1 MMDRKQLKKYKSN
14 KRRIAG
20 IKKTIDKLV
29 EQLGNVPVVPGK
41 VTKSGDEFPYI
52 EQHVKV
58 VMEEPK
64 EATRLKERIREKR
77 EDLGRL
83 EQENEEV
90 EKYIL
95 QLPVGM
101 KKEIF
106 EMVYLDGMTQKEAGD
121 SLGYTQSMVSKV
133 INADMKDS

>member
-20 IKKTIDKLV
+20 IKKTIDRLV
-29 EQLGNVPVVPGK
+29 EQLDNVPVVPGN

-58 VMEEPK
+58 VIEEPK

-77 EDLGRL
+77 QDLGRL

-90 EKYIL
+90 EKYIE

-106 EMVYLDGMTQKEAGD
+106 EMVYLDGMTQEAVAD
-121 SLGYTQSMVSKV
+121 IVGYSKGRVSQ
-133 INADMKDS
+133 IISETIKD

>member
-1 MMDRKQLKKYKSN
+1 MDRKQLKKYKFN

-29 EQLGNVPVVPGK
+29 EQLDNVPVVPGK
-41 VTKSGDEFPYI
+41 VTKSEDEFPYI

-77 EDLGRL
+77 EDLSRL
-83 EQENEEV
+83 ELENEEV
-90 EKYIL
+90 EKYIE
-95 QLPVGM
+95 QLPAGM

-106 EMVYLDGMTQKEAGD
+106 EMVYLDGMTQKEVGE

-133 INADMKDS
+133 INAGIKDS

>member
-1 MMDRKQLKKYKSN
+1 MMDKKQLKKYKSN

-20 IKKTIDKLV
+20 IKKTIDRLV
-29 EQLGNVPVVPGK
+29 EQLDNVPVVPGK

-77 EDLGRL
+77 EDLGKL

-90 EKYIL
+90 EKYIE

-106 EMVYLDGMTQKEAGD
+106 EMVYLDGMTQEAVAD
-121 SLGYTQSMVSKV
+121 IVGYSKGRVSQ
-133 INADMKDS
+133 IISETIKD

>member
-20 IKKTIDKLV
+20 IKKTIDRLV
-29 EQLGNVPVVPGK
+29 EQLDNVPVVPGK

-58 VMEEPK
+58 VIEEPK
-64 EATRLKERIREKR
+64 EATRLKERIRVKR
-77 EDLGRL
+77 QDLGRL

-90 EKYIL
+90 EKYIE

-106 EMVYLDGMTQKEAGD
+106 EMVYLDGMTQEAVAD
-121 SLGYTQSMVSKV
+121 IVGYSKGRVSQ
-133 INADMKDS
+133 IISETIKD

>member
-1 MMDRKQLKKYKSN
+1 MDRKQLKKYKSN

-20 IKKTIDKLV
+20 IKKTIDRLV
-29 EQLGNVPVVPGK
+29 EQLDNVPVVPGK

-90 EKYIL
+90 EKYIE
-95 QLPVGM
+95 QLPVGI

-106 EMVYLDGMTQKEAGD
+106 EMVYLDGMTQEAVAD
-121 SLGYTQSMVSKV
+121 TVGYSKGRVSQ
-133 INADMKDS
+133 IISETIKD

>member
-1 MMDRKQLKKYKSN
+1 MDRKKLKKYKSN

-20 IKKTIDKLV
+20 IKKTIDRLV
-29 EQLGNVPVVPGK
+29 EQLDNVPVVPGK

-77 EDLGRL
+77 KDLGRL

-90 EKYIL
+90 EKYIE

-106 EMVYLDGMTQKEAGD
+106 EMVYLDGMTQEAVAD
-121 SLGYTQSMVSKV
+121 TVGYSKGRVSQ
-133 INADMKDS
+133 IISETIKD

>member
-29 EQLGNVPVVPGK
+29 EQLDNVPVVPGK

-90 EKYIL
+90 EKYIE

-106 EMVYLDGMTQKEAGD
+106 EMVYLDGMTQEAVAD
-121 SLGYTQSMVSKV
+121 TVGYSKGRVSQ
-133 INADMKDS
+133 IISETIKD

>member
-1 MMDRKQLKKYKSN
+1 MDRKQLKKYKSN

-20 IKKTIDKLV
+20 IKKTIDRLV
-29 EQLGNVPVVPGK
+29 EQLDNVPVVPGK

-64 EATRLKERIREKR
+64 EATRLKERIREKQQ
-77 EDLGRL
+77 DLSRL

-90 EKYIL
+90 ERYIS

-106 EMVYLDGMTQKEAGD
+106 EMVYLDGMTQEAVAD
-121 SLGYTQSMVSKV
+121 IVGYSKGRVSQ
-133 INADMKDS
+133 IISETIKD

>member
-1 MMDRKQLKKYKSN
+1 MMDKKQLKKYKSN

-20 IKKTIDKLV
+20 IKKTIDKSV
-29 EQLGNVPVVPGK
+29 EQLDNVPVVPGN

-77 EDLGRL
+77 QDLSRL
-83 EQENEEV
+83 ELENEEV
-90 EKYIL
+90 EKYIE

-106 EMVYLDGMTQKEAGD
+106 EMVYLDGMTQEAVAD
-121 SLGYTQSMVSKV
+121 IVGYSKGRVSQ
-133 INADMKDS
+133 IISETIKD

>member
-1 MMDRKQLKKYKSN
+1 MMDKKQLKKYKSN

-29 EQLGNVPVVPGK
+29 EQLDNVPVVPGK

-77 EDLGRL
+77 QDLSRL

-90 EKYIL
+90 EKYIE

-106 EMVYLDGMTQKEAGD
+106 EMVYLDGMTQEAVADIVRYSKGR
-121 SLGYTQSMVSKV
+121 VSQ
-133 INADMKDS
+133 IISETIKD

>member
-1 MMDRKQLKKYKSN
+1 MMDKKQLKKYKSN

-29 EQLGNVPVVPGK
+29 EQLDNVPVVPGK
-41 VTKSGDEFPYI
+41 VKKSGDEFPYI

-77 EDLGRL
+77 QDLSRL

-90 EKYIL
+90 EKYI
-95 QLPVGM
+95 
-101 KKEIF
+101 E
-106 EMVYLDGMTQKEAGD
+106 
-121 SLGYTQSMVSKV
+121 
-133 INADMKDS
+133 

>member
-14 KRRIAG
+14 NRRIAG
-20 IKKTIDKLV
+20 LKKTIDKLV
-29 EQLGNVPVVPGK
+29 EQLDNVPVVPGK
-41 VTKSGDEFPYI
+41 VMKSGDEFPYI

-77 EDLGRL
+77 QDLGRL

-90 EKYIL
+90 EKYIE

-106 EMVYLDGMTQKEAGD
+106 EMVYLDGMTQEAVAD
-121 SLGYTQSMVSKV
+121 IVGYSKGRVSQ
-133 INADMKDS
+133 IISETIKD

>member
-20 IKKTIDKLV
+20 LKKTIDKLV
-29 EQLGNVPVVPGK
+29 EQLDNVPVVPGK
-41 VTKSGDEFPYI
+41 VMKSGDEFPYI

-77 EDLGRL
+77 QDLGRL

-90 EKYIL
+90 EKYIE

-106 EMVYLDGMTQKEAGD
+106 EMVYLDGMTQEAVAD
-121 SLGYTQSMVSKV
+121 IVGYSKGRVSQ
-133 INADMKDS
+133 IISETIKD

>member
-1 MMDRKQLKKYKSN
+1 M
-14 KRRIAG
+14 
-20 IKKTIDKLV
+20 
-29 EQLGNVPVVPGK
+29 
-41 VTKSGDEFPYI
+41 
-52 EQHVKV
+52 KV

>member
-1 MMDRKQLKKYKSN
+1 MDRKQLKKYKSN

-20 IKKTIDKLV
+20 IKKTIDRLV
-29 EQLGNVPVVPGK
+29 EQLDNVPVVSGK
-41 VTKSGDEFPYI
+41 VMKSGDEFPYI

-90 EKYIL
+90 EKYIE

-106 EMVYLDGMTQKEAGD
+106 EMVYLDGMTQEAVAD
-121 SLGYTQSMVSKV
+121 IVGYSKGRVSQ
-133 INADMKDS
+133 IISETIKD

>member
-29 EQLGNVPVVPGK
+29 EQLDNVPVVPGK
-41 VTKSGDEFPYI
+41 VTKSSDEFPYI
-52 EQHVKV
+52 EQYVKV

-90 EKYIL
+90 EKYIE

-106 EMVYLDGMTQKEAGD
+106 EMVYLDGMTQKEAGE
-121 SLGYTQSMVSKV
+121 SLGYTQARVSQV
-133 INADMKDS
+133 IKDL

>member
-1 MMDRKQLKKYKSN
+1 MMDKKQLKKYKSN

-29 EQLGNVPVVPGK
+29 EQLDNVPVVPGK

-90 EKYIL
+90 EKYIE

-106 EMVYLDGMTQKEAGD
+106 EMVYLDGMTQKEAGE
-121 SLGYTQSMVSKV
+121 SLGYTQARVSL
-133 INADMKDS
+133 

>member
-1 MMDRKQLKKYKSN
+1 MDRKKLKKYKSN

-29 EQLGNVPVVPGK
+29 EQLDNVPVVPGK

-77 EDLGRL
+77 QDLSRL

-90 EKYIL
+90 EKYIE

-106 EMVYLDGMTQKEAGD
+106 EMVYLDGMTQEAVAD
-121 SLGYTQSMVSKV
+121 TVGYSKGRVSQ
-133 INADMKDS
+133 IISETIKD

>member
-1 MMDRKQLKKYKSN
+1 MDRKKLKKYKSN

-20 IKKTIDKLV
+20 IKKTIARLV
-29 EQLGNVPVVPGK
+29 EQLDNVPVVPGK

-77 EDLGRL
+77 KDLGRL

-90 EKYIL
+90 EKYIE

-106 EMVYLDGMTQKEAGD
+106 EMVYLDGMTQEAVAD
-121 SLGYTQSMVSKV
+121 TVGYSKGRVSQ
-133 INADMKDS
+133 IISETIKD

>member
-20 IKKTIDKLV
+20 LKKTIDKLV
-29 EQLGNVPVVPGK
+29 EQLDNVPVVPGK

-58 VMEEPK
+58 VIEEPK

-77 EDLGRL
+77 QDLGRL

-90 EKYIL
+90 EKYIE

-106 EMVYLDGMTQKEAGD
+106 EMVYLDGMTQEAVAD
-121 SLGYTQSMVSKV
+121 IVGYSKGRVSQ
-133 INADMKDS
+133 IISETIKD

>member
-1 MMDRKQLKKYKSN
+1 MDRKQLKKYKSN

-20 IKKTIDKLV
+20 IKKTIDRLV
-29 EQLGNVPVVPGK
+29 EQLDNVPVVPGK

-64 EATRLKERIREKR
+64 EATRLKERIREKQQ
-77 EDLGRL
+77 DLNRL

-90 EKYIL
+90 ERYIS

-106 EMVYLDGMTQKEAGD
+106 EMVYLDGMTQEAVAD
-121 SLGYTQSMVSKV
+121 IVGYSKGRVSQ
-133 INADMKDS
+133 IISETIKD

>member
-1 MMDRKQLKKYKSN
+1 MMDKKQLKKYKSN

-29 EQLGNVPVVPGK
+29 EQLDNVPVVPGK

-77 EDLGRL
+77 QDLSRL

-90 EKYIL
+90 EKYIE

-106 EMVYLDGMTQKEAGD
+106 EMVYLDGMTQEAVAD
-121 SLGYTQSMVSKV
+121 TVGYSKGRVSQ
-133 INADMKDS
+133 IISETIKD

>member
-1 MMDRKQLKKYKSN
+1 MDRKQLKKYKSN

-20 IKKTIDKLV
+20 IKKTIDRLV
-29 EQLGNVPVVPGK
+29 EQLDNVPVVPGK

-64 EATRLKERIREKR
+64 EATRLKERIREKQQ
-77 EDLGRL
+77 DLSRL

-90 EKYIL
+90 ERYIS
-95 QLPVGM
+95 QLPVGI

-106 EMVYLDGMTQKEAGD
+106 EMVYLDGMTQEAVAD
-121 SLGYTQSMVSKV
+121 IVGYSKGRVSQ
-133 INADMKDS
+133 IISETIKD

>member
-1 MMDRKQLKKYKSN
+1 MDRKQLKKYKSN

-20 IKKTIDKLV
+20 IKKTIDRLV
-29 EQLGNVPVVPGK
+29 EQLDNVPVVPGK

-64 EATRLKERIREKR
+64 EATRLKERIREKQQ
-77 EDLGRL
+77 DLSRL

-90 EKYIL
+90 EKYIE

-106 EMVYLDGMTQKEAGD
+106 EMVYLDGMTQEAVAD
-121 SLGYTQSMVSKV
+121 TVGYSKGRVSQ
-133 INADMKDS
+133 IISETIKD

>member
-20 IKKTIDKLV
+20 LKKTIDKLV
-29 EQLGNVPVVPGK
+29 EQLDNVPVVPGK
-41 VTKSGDEFPYI
+41 VMKSGDEFPYI

-77 EDLGRL
+77 QDLGRL

-90 EKYIL
+90 EKYIE

-101 KKEIF
+101 KKDIF
-106 EMVYLDGMTQKEAGD
+106 EMVYLDGMTQEAVAD
-121 SLGYTQSMVSKV
+121 IVGYSKGRVSQ
-133 INADMKDS
+133 IISETIKD

>member
-1 MMDRKQLKKYKSN
+1 MDRKQLKKYKSN

-20 IKKTIDKLV
+20 IKKTIDRLV
-29 EQLGNVPVVPGK
+29 EQLDNVPVVPGK

-64 EATRLKERIREKR
+64 EATRLKEHIREKQQ
-77 EDLGRL
+77 DLSRL

-90 EKYIL
+90 ERYIS

-106 EMVYLDGMTQKEAGD
+106 EMVYLDGMTQEAVAD
-121 SLGYTQSMVSKV
+121 IVGYSKGRVSQ
-133 INADMKDS
+133 IISETIKD

>member
-1 MMDRKQLKKYKSN
+1 MDRKQLKKYKFN

-29 EQLGNVPVVPGK
+29 EQLDNVPVVPGK
-41 VTKSGDEFPYI
+41 VTKSEDEFPYI

-77 EDLGRL
+77 EDLSRL
-83 EQENEEV
+83 ELENEEV
-90 EKYIL
+90 EEYIS

-106 EMVYLDGMTQKEAGD
+106 EMVYLDGMTQKEVGE

-133 INADMKDS
+133 INAGIKDS

>member
-1 MMDRKQLKKYKSN
+1 MDRKQLKKYKSN

-20 IKKTIDKLV
+20 IKKTIDRLV
-29 EQLGNVPVVPGK
+29 EQLDNVPVVPGK

-64 EATRLKERIREKR
+64 EATRLKERIREKQQ
-77 EDLGRL
+77 DLSRL

-90 EKYIL
+90 ERYIS

-106 EMVYLDGMTQKEAGD
+106 EMVYLDGMTQEAVAD
-121 SLGYTQSMVSKV
+121 IVGYSKGRLSQ
-133 INADMKDS
+133 IISETIKD

>member
-1 MMDRKQLKKYKSN
+1 MDRKQLKKYKFN
-14 KRRIAG
+14 KRRRAG

-29 EQLGNVPVVPGK
+29 EQLDNVPVVPGK
-41 VTKSGDEFPYI
+41 VTKSEDEFPYI

-77 EDLGRL
+77 EDLSRL
-83 EQENEEV
+83 ELENEEV
-90 EKYIL
+90 EKYIE
-95 QLPVGM
+95 QLPAGM

-106 EMVYLDGMTQKEAGD
+106 EMVYLDGMTQKEVGE

-133 INADMKDS
+133 INAGIKDS

>member
-20 IKKTIDKLV
+20 IKKTIDRLV
-29 EQLGNVPVVPGK
+29 EQLENVPVVPGK

-64 EATRLKERIREKR
+64 EATKLKERIREKR

-90 EKYIL
+90 EKYIE

-106 EMVYLDGMTQKEAGD
+106 EMVYLDGMTQEAVAD
-121 SLGYTQSMVSKV
+121 IVGYSKGRVSQ
-133 INADMKDS
+133 IITETIKD

>member
-1 MMDRKQLKKYKSN
+1 MDRKQLKKYKSN

-20 IKKTIDKLV
+20 IKKTIDRLV
-29 EQLGNVPVVPGK
+29 EQLDNVPVVPGK

-77 EDLGRL
+77 EDLGKL

-90 EKYIL
+90 EKYIE

-106 EMVYLDGMTQKEAGD
+106 EMVYLDGMTQEAVAD
-121 SLGYTQSMVSKV
+121 IVGYSKGRVSQ
-133 INADMKDS
+133 IISETIKD

>member
-1 MMDRKQLKKYKSN
+1 MMDKKQLKKYKSN

-20 IKKTIDKLV
+20 IKKTIDRLV
-29 EQLGNVPVVPGK
+29 EQLDNVPVVPGK

-90 EKYIL
+90 EKYIE

-106 EMVYLDGMTQKEAGD
+106 EMVYLDGMTQEAVAD
-121 SLGYTQSMVSKV
+121 TVGYSKGRVSQ
-133 INADMKDS
+133 IISETIKD

>member
-1 MMDRKQLKKYKSN
+1 MDRKQLKKYKSN

-20 IKKTIDKLV
+20 IKKTTDRLV
-29 EQLGNVPVVPGK
+29 EQLDNVPVVPGK

-77 EDLGRL
+77 EDLGKL

-90 EKYIL
+90 EKYIE

-106 EMVYLDGMTQKEAGD
+106 EMVYLDGMTQEAVAD
-121 SLGYTQSMVSKV
+121 IVGYSKGRVSQ
-133 INADMKDS
+133 IISETIKD

>member
-1 MMDRKQLKKYKSN
+1 MDRKQLKKYKSN

-20 IKKTIDKLV
+20 IKKTIDRLV
-29 EQLGNVPVVPGK
+29 EQLDNVPVVPGK
-41 VTKSGDEFPYI
+41 VIKSGDEFPYI

-64 EATRLKERIREKR
+64 KSTRLKERIREKQQ
-77 EDLGRL
+77 DLSRL

-90 EKYIL
+90 ERYIS

-106 EMVYLDGMTQKEAGD
+106 EMVYLDGMTQEAVAD
-121 SLGYTQSMVSKV
+121 IVGYSKGRVSQ
-133 INADMKDS
+133 IISETIKD

>member
-1 MMDRKQLKKYKSN
+1 MDRKQLKNYKSN

-20 IKKTIDKLV
+20 LKKTIDNLV
-29 EQLGNVPVVPGK
+29 EQLNNVPVVPGK
-41 VTKSGDEFPYI
+41 VMKSGDEFPYI
-52 EQHVKV
+52 EQHVRV

-77 EDLGRL
+77 EDLSRL

-90 EKYIL
+90 EKYIS

-106 EMVYLDGMTQKEAGD
+106 EMVYLDGMTQKEAGE

>member
-20 IKKTIDKLV
+20 IKKTIDRLV
-29 EQLGNVPVVPGK
+29 EQLDNVPVVPGK

-58 VMEEPK
+58 VIEEPK

-77 EDLGRL
+77 QDLGRL

-90 EKYIL
+90 EKYIE
-95 QLPVGM
+95 QLPVG
-101 KKEIF
+101 
-106 EMVYLDGMTQKEAGD
+106 EMVYLDGMTQEAVAD
-121 SLGYTQSMVSKV
+121 IVGYSKGRVSQ
-133 INADMKDS
+133 IISETIKD

>member
-29 EQLGNVPVVPGK
+29 EQLDNVPVVPGK

-52 EQHVKV
+52 ERHIKV
-58 VMEEPK
+58 IMEEPK

-77 EDLGRL
+77 EDLSRL

-90 EKYIL
+90 EKYIE

-106 EMVYLDGMTQKEAGD
+106 EMVYLDGMTQEAVAVIV
-121 SLGYTQSMVSKV
+121 GYSKGRVSQ
-133 INADMKDS
+133 IISETIKD